1 MDQPVSRP
9 RTLAQLPI
17 GALALIT
24 DIHGGREL
32 QRKLSGLGIRVGSR
46 VRVEHRRGSGLV
58 VAAGSTRIALGG
70 GIVDKLAVSVLDEP
84 EGQP

>member
-1 MDQPVSRP
+1 
-9 RTLAQLPI
+9 
-17 GALALIT
+17 
-24 DIHGGREL
+24 
-32 QRKLSGLGIRVGSR
+32 
-46 VRVEHRRGSGLV
+46 V